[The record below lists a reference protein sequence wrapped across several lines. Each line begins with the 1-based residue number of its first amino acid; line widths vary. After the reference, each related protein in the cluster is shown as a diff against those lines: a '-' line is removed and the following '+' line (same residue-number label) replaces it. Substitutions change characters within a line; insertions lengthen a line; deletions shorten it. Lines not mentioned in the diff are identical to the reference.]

1 MNQMANYELNRLE
14 KKEKILSSALER
26 QQVPTEKSNSR
37 WFLLDFHSLN
47 ASRLTT
53 ASTTINTQK
62 QNIRILL

>member
-26 QQVPTEKSNSR
+26 EQVPTEKSNPR